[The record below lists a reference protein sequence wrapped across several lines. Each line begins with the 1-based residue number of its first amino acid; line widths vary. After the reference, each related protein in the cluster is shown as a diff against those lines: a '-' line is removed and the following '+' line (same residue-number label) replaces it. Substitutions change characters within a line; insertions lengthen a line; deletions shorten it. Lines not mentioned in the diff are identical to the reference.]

1 MSTSQPNETEAKLLE
16 ELQRGFPFSP
26 RPFLELGQALG
37 LGEMECLDQVRGLKE
52 RGILR
57 SIEGIFENEALGYHS
72 TLVGLKLASQ
82 KLDEAANHIGQHPG
96 VSHNYA
102 REGDYNLWFTL
113 TLSREED
120 LKQAAERL
128 AKEVGAQDMLYL
140 PALRIFKIRTFFSPS
155 GSPPPDSLKSSH
167 VRKPQKL
174 SSHEIAVV
182 KRLQQDLPLEVEPF
196 QSLSEGMDIDQA
208 EFLLLAEGLQKAGVM
223 RRYAGLVHH
232 RRLGFSANG
241 MGCWEAPAPRIEE
254 IGQTLARSPWV
265 SHCYQRLSYRRWP
278 YDIYTMLHAA
288 TREECHAYARSL
300 SKEVGVNH
308 YALLFSTK
316 EYKQQR
322 VRHFR

>member
-1 MSTSQPNETEAKLLE
+1 MSTSQPSETEAKLLE
-16 ELQRGFPFSP
+16 ELQRGFPLSP
-26 RPFLELGQALG
+26 RPFFELGQALG
-37 LGEMECLDQVRGLKE
+37 LEEMECLDQVRGLKE
-52 RGILR
+52 SGILR
-57 SIEGIFENEALGYHS
+57 SIEGIFENQALGYHS

-82 KLDEAANHIGQHPG
+82 KMDEAADHIGQHPG

-120 LKQAAERL
+120 LKQGAERL
-128 AKEVGAQDMLYL
+128 AEEVGAQDILYL
-140 PALRIFKIRTFFSPS
+140 PAVRIFKIRTFFSPS
-155 GSPPPDSLKSSH
+155 GSPPPDYSKPSPL
-167 VRKPQKL
+167 RRPQKL
-174 SSHEIAVV
+174 SSQEIAVV

-196 QSLSEGMDIDQA
+196 QTLAAGTGIDQA
-208 EFLLLAEGLQKAGVM
+208 EFLLLANGLQEAGVM

-241 MGCWEAPAPRIEE
+241 MGCWEVPALRIEE
-254 IGQTLARSPWV
+254 VGRTLARSPWV
-265 SHCYQRLSYRRWP
+265 SHCYQRLSYHRWP
-278 YDIYTMLHAA
+278 YDIYTMLHAT
-288 TREECHAYARSL
+288 TREECHAYARAL